1 MDLAAIANSN
11 QSNISDAGV
20 SQSVST
26 TMLKKAID
34 INQSTATQLLQAI
47 PQPTAAPNLPSNL
60 GKNINTSA

>member
-1 MDLAAIANSN
+1 MDLKAVANNN
-11 QSNISDAGV
+11 QSNISDSGV

-47 PQPTAAPNLPSNL
+47 PQPTSTPNLPAYL

>member
-1 MDLAAIANSN
+1 MDLKAVANNN
-11 QSNISDAGV
+11 QSNISDSGV

-47 PQPTAAPNLPSNL
+47 PQPTSTPNLPSYL